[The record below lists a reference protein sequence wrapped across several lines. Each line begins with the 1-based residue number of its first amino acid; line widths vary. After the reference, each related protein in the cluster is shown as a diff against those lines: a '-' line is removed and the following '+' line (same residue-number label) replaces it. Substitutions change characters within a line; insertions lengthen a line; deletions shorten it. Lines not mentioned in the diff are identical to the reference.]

1 MTSEEVLEQM
11 ENEEVLCDY
20 CNIKDECPHGM
31 VCYGGE
37 PIEPA
42 CFYADLTEII
52 DYLAYC
58 EDRIIESELEE
69 N

>member
-20 CNIKDECPHGM
+20 YSYKHSCKHKFNGYVPCEDD
-31 VCYGGE
+31 
-37 PIEPA
+37 
-42 CFYADLTEII
+42 DLTELI

-58 EDRIIESELEE
+58 EDRGIEMNEVPNLRSL
-69 N
+69 